1 MAWCHFKY
9 LMRNKPYGLNIF
21 LSGKQI
27 LFTLN
32 AGQNLISEHFGG
44 VLTL

>member
-1 MAWCHFKY
+1 VLDEGKTEFV
-9 LMRNKPYGLNIF
+9 LNIF
-21 LSGKQI
+21 PSRKQI
-27 LFTLN
+27 LFTLR

>member
-1 MAWCHFKY
+1 MKEKTQF
-9 LMRNKPYGLNIF
+9 GLNIF
-21 LSGKQI
+21 LLGKQI

-32 AGQNLISEHFGG
+32 GGQNLISEHFGG